1 MEGEKETVTFDRIM
15 GDDYVVIKGSMDG
28 GTGDYQTR
36 MIAENQLE
44 HFLECSVKQ
53 VDSRMEYRYR
63 ITSMRSLEQV
73 IERSSFRAETIRRLI
88 VSLYQAV
95 CQLEEYLLSEE
106 KILLHP
112 RFIYLDG
119 AFVYFCYYPEKTEG
133 FTESI
138 KEFLPY
144 VLKKTDHGDKEAII
158 LAYSL
163 YQVSLEERITMED
176 LYRTLDSPILRQE
189 AESRTPVK
197 EVEKSDQVEKSDHAR
212 MEETGEQLRKPESAS
227 QKREEMQAEQTEP
240 GKPIKMSGERE
251 TLRKREEETEQPR
264 EEQKPASEPKRQAER
279 TIRKRNIKEILV
291 PLFSSILVFVW
302 FGYHYLRGEFPWME
316 NPELYTGIILLI
328 IASNMVYVF
337 GNTFQAVEEER
348 RKRKK
353 EGKTENDRPEKKNGS
368 SQAAKQKPE
377 GQMRKTGG
385 RKPMAMVKNKE
396 TDKTQEQHKY
406 ALLSCQPDKIPN
418 IPVSHFP
425 FVIGKKAG
433 ECDFQIMDASIRKK
447 HAEIERDREDI
458 YVTDYSCGAT
468 FVDGHILEEKESM
481 QIFPGQEIRFSDF
494 SFIWADQKKL

>member
-28 GTGDYQTR
+28 GTGDYQAR

-73 IERSSFRAETIRRLI
+73 IERTSFRAETIRRLI

-95 CQLEEYLLSEE
+95 HQLEAYLLSEE

-119 AFVYFCYYPEKTEG
+119 VFVYFCYYPEKTEG

-138 KEFLPY
+138 KELLPY

-176 LYRTLDSPILRQE
+176 LYRTLDSPILREE
-189 AESRTPVK
+189 AESKTQEKDEEKADPASMK
-197 EVEKSDQVEKSDHAR
+197 ETEEK
-212 MEETGEQLRKPESAS
+212 LRKSEPAS
-227 QKREEMQAEQTEP
+227 QKREEMQAEETEP

-251 TLRKREEETEQPR
+251 TLRKREEERTEQPR
-264 EEQKPASEPKRQAER
+264 EKQRLSSEPKSQAKR
-279 TIRKRNIKEILV
+279 TTRKRNIKEILV
-291 PLFSSILVFVW
+291 PLFSAVLVFVW

-348 RKRKK
+348 RKRKQ
-353 EGKTENDRPEKKNGS
+353 EEKTENGRSEKKSAS
-368 SQAAKQKPE
+368 SQSAKHKPE
-377 GQMRKTGG
+377 GQRQKTCV
-385 RKPMAMVKNKE
+385 RKPVTMVKTKE
-396 TDKTQEQHKY
+396 TEETQEQHKY